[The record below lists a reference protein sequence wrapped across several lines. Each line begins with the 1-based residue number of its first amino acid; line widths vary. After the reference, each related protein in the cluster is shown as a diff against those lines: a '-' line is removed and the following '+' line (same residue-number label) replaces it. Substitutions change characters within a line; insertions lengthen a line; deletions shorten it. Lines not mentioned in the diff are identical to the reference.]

1 MKQTAFLVLMIAVLV
16 SLSSAALAQEP
27 SAEATAEAE
36 LAAAAGMS
44 ILERGALNL
53 SGIPSTVRLEGL
65 TGYYQD
71 LNRCSAAALS
81 IQLSYFGL
89 GDYSAAVRALNTH
102 EEDVAVRIE
111 EMARYSEEQGL
122 GAIVRYGGTID
133 MLKALVGSGFP
144 VLVENVYYDGITGNP
159 FRDFSGH
166 NRVIMGYD
174 DALGELYSFDP
185 LLGHGPNNTGRP
197 IPYDGYDA
205 RWRPF
210 NYDYLVL
217 YRPEDEALLQ
227 SVMGEHW
234 DETFN
239 LEYSLALSL
248 AEIEEGRSDT
258 FTLFNLGTTLTLLGR
273 YEEAAD
279 YFDQA
284 LALGLPTRMLWYQ
297 YGVFDAYYALGRYD
311 EMITLARN
319 VIASTPGVEEM
330 YYYIGLAAEA
340 TGDLNRAQANLEV
353 ATFRQRNYPEA
364 LEALVRVRAALAGT

>member
-1 MKQTAFLVLMIAVLV
+1 MIAVLV

-166 NRVIMGYD
+166 NRVIMG
-174 DALGELYSFDP
+174 
-185 LLGHGPNNTGRP
+185 
-197 IPYDGYDA
+197 I
-205 RWRPF
+205 
-210 NYDYLVL
+210 
-217 YRPEDEALLQ
+217 
-227 SVMGEHW
+227 
-234 DETFN
+234 
-239 LEYSLALSL
+239 
-248 AEIEEGRSDT
+248 
-258 FTLFNLGTTLTLLGR
+258 
-273 YEEAAD
+273 
-279 YFDQA
+279 
-284 LALGLPTRMLWYQ
+284 
-297 YGVFDAYYALGRYD
+297 
-311 EMITLARN
+311 
-319 VIASTPGVEEM
+319 
-330 YYYIGLAAEA
+330 
-340 TGDLNRAQANLEV
+340 
-353 ATFRQRNYPEA
+353 
-364 LEALVRVRAALAGT
+364 